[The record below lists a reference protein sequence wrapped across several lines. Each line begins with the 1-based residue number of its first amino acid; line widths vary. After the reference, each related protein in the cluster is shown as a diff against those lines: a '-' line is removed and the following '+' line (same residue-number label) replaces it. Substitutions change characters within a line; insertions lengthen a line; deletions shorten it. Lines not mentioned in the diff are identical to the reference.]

1 MLVIVGHGKQN
12 HQKRSIS
19 ENVPNSYGPHRAC
32 QVPGPLRSRRSPASQ
47 SYKCLWLTGKSMKP
61 KHPYIIIMELSYYAD
76 RVTEIPVLYRN
87 YAGHLEFTLCTCFF
101 QENISDVFGIRECRD
116 NMLKCCSKKNKRS
129 CDWSVMHF
137 VAKWSNN
144 FKDTEWKSS
153 SCFHFYDACHNHD
166 QKNSNQTYNAKAGF
180 FNDARHTQSDTI
192 NYRNH

>member
-116 NMLKCCSKKNKRS
+116 NMLKCCSKKTSEAVIGVS
-129 CDWSVMHF
+129 CTSLQSGQTILKILSGNPAHAFTSMMH
-137 VAKWSNN
+137 ATTMTK
-144 FKDTEWKSS
+144 KT
-153 SCFHFYDACHNHD
+153 
-166 QKNSNQTYNAKAGF
+166 QTKHTTQRQVF